1 LSHLV
6 KTERERTGL
15 DLLPSTEAPGGDNF
29 GSVSIRQMAGLPQ
42 TEGIGEIG
50 TTLDRKHLESEALG
64 QLLDDFRPFLLTI
77 AERFFPEELVPKL
90 GHSDLVQETLVK
102 GYQSFSTFEGT
113 TREEL
118 ATWLRRILLN
128 HLHNV
133 RETLQTSKRDYR
145 REQPLQDSLVEGKD
159 LTASQA
165 LLAREERER
174 FDAAFARLPERLSRV
189 LLLRNRD
196 RLSFAAIGKCLSLSE
211 TRTRDLWVQGVEI
224 LRKELEGPS
233 PGQDS

>member
-1 LSHLV
+1 MSHLV
-6 KTERERTGL
+6 KTEQDITGL
-15 DLLPSTEAPGGDNF
+15 DLPPETKGLGGDDC
-29 GSVSIRQMAGLPQ
+29 GSPVIREWAGLPPAEE
-42 TEGIGEIG
+42 TPGNGV
-50 TTLDRKHLESEALG
+50 TPKRKHLESAALG
-64 QLLDDFRPFLLTI
+64 QLLDDFRPYLLTI
-77 AERFFPEELVPKL
+77 AERFFPGELLPKV

-102 GYQSFSTFEGT
+102 GYQSFTTFEGS

-145 REQPLQDSLVEGKD
+145 REQPLQDALVEGKD

-211 TRTRDLWVQGVEI
+211 TRARDLWVQGVE
-224 LRKELEGPS
+224 LLQKELEGPS
-233 PGQDS
+233 PRPNS